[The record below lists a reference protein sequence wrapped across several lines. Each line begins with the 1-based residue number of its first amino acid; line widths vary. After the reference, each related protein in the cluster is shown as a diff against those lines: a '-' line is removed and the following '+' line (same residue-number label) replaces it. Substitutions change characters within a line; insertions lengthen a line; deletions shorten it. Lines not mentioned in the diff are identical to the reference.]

1 MSLLSWGKPTIIT
14 KPEGGSKYRKL
25 HTPVEGST
33 SLDTTEGDKTEA
45 KIEGGEIEDVRYN
58 KSTYQLKFQIRG
70 IKGGKKPFSEKDGIV
85 AGNHSFWVVPEDP
98 ACPGIQIQK
107 AHVSVKTSFTAAD
120 GVLYDVTVDALS
132 NDAGD
137 AQCQFGTATPTES
150 SGNISAVAFVELKAE
165 DDPSDA

>member
-14 KPEGGSKYRKL
+14 KPENGNTYRKL
-25 HTPVEGST
+25 HTPVESST

-70 IKGGKKPFSEKDGIV
+70 LKDGKKPFSEKDGIV
-85 AGNHSFWVVPEDP
+85 SGNHSFWVIPEDA
-98 ACPGIQIQK
+98 ACPGIQILK

-132 NDAGD
+132 NDTGD
-137 AQCQFGTATPTES
+137 AQCQFGKVTPTES
-150 SGNISAVAFVELKAE
+150 GGNVSAIAFVEVEAE
-165 DDPSDA
+165 DESSGA